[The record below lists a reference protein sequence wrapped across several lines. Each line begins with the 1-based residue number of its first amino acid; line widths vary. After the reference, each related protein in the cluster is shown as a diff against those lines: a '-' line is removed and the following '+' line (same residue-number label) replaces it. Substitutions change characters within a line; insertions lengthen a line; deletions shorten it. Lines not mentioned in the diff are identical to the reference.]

1 MFRMTRHNQTTLVSG
16 SLDTMQHLL
25 DEANIPAVNR
35 HRVEPMRE
43 RRRSGWRDHYTFGNV
58 GSFED
63 ARDLLIA
70 DGWQEGVDRARAELP
85 TLPLADLVPEAVA
98 MKRRRVF
105 GEDGDTL
112 RVDAALAG
120 QWDRAWETRARRSSR
135 QPVTLS
141 IGCGFGANG
150 GVSHD
155 NLFWCG
161 LQMAALVD
169 LLENAG
175 FRVELRAL
183 KVNNFEGGTHHA
195 QDWTVKQ
202 ADQPLRLDTALSL
215 FGHGGV
221 YRTFG
226 WLANFATELQTPDNL
241 GTVATGDA
249 MLRHFNALASASVIP
264 PLSLIV
270 PTATSRVDAI
280 ENLRAALR
288 AVREGLAVAT

>member
-1 MFRMTRHNQTTLVSG
+1 MFRMTRHDQTTIVSG
-16 SLDTMQHLL
+16 SLDSMQHLL
-25 DEANIPAVNR
+25 DDDNLPAINR
-35 HRVEPMRE
+35 DLVEPMRA
-43 RRRSGWRDHYTFGNV
+43 RFNSGNAEPRAFGGV
-58 GSFED
+58 ASFED
-63 ARDLLIA
+63 ARALLIT
-70 DGWQEGVDRARAELP
+70 DGWQDGVTRARAEMP

-105 GEDGDTL
+105 REEGDTL
-112 RVDAALAG
+112 RVEAALAG
-120 QWDRAWETRARRSSR
+120 KWERAWETRARRSSR

-141 IGCGFGANG
+141 IGCGFGANA
-150 GVSHD
+150 GVSHYD
-155 NLFWCG
+155 LFWCG

-183 KVNNFEGGTHHA
+183 KVNTFRNNTHHA

-226 WLANFATELQTPDNL
+226 WLGNL
-241 GTVATGDA
+241 CSEFKVPKTLGSVATGGD
-249 MLRHFNALASASVIP
+249 MLRQFNALADASVIP

-270 PTATSRVDAI
+270 PTAASRDEAI
-280 ENLRAALR
+280 DNLRAALR
-288 AVREGLAVAT
+288 AVREGLAVAA